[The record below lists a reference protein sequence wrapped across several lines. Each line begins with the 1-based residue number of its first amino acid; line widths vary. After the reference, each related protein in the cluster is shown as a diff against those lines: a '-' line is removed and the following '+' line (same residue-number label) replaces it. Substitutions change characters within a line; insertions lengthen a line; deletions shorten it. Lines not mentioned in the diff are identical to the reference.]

1 MDSCLRNSEQA
12 VLSFYPSFQKYLLS
26 SVFRYLLLLHTFLR
40 SPKGQQKTRL
50 PVLFQTKK
58 TYADLLIDDQWIYDM
73 FCDTHS
79 DDDII
84 IHRTDLGFQ
93 CIFDR
98 EKVFLMEYVFH
109 SATDYKSV
117 ISKYG
122 HGISEIIS
130 IRIGSDARIYILLE
144 HSHNDEKNT
153 NLYTAIVM
161 DVDWD
166 TGVITSDRCCEL
178 GELISNFYKLQNCGD
193 QLLIV
198 GTRCTY
204 RGENTTKNAMF
215 FDMNGHLTHAFCM
228 GDGISR
234 VVARKDHTILA
245 SYFDE
250 GIFGNLGWDDPIG
263 SPGVIIWSDQGQKI
277 WESDRDI
284 IDCYAANVDDDGNA
298 WYYYYD
304 EFLLVKNVSGVETE
318 YDPGIE
324 GAHFFLFTEDG
335 HVIMNGGYDA
345 GSFLYVLTLEP
356 SPSKEELK
364 LYCGEEKPIFTSMTS
379 YASYGLFF
387 DNKNRM
393 FLTRFTRMS

>member
-12 VLSFYPSFQKYLLS
+12 VLSFLSFYPSFQKYLLS

-98 EKVFLMEYVFH
+98 EKVL
-109 SATDYKSV
+109 
-117 ISKYG
+117 
-122 HGISEIIS
+122 
-130 IRIGSDARIYILLE
+130 
-144 HSHNDEKNT
+144 
-153 NLYTAIVM
+153 
-161 DVDWD
+161 
-166 TGVITSDRCCEL
+166 
-178 GELISNFYKLQNCGD
+178 
-193 QLLIV
+193 
-198 GTRCTY
+198 
-204 RGENTTKNAMF
+204 
-215 FDMNGHLTHAFCM
+215 
-228 GDGISR
+228 
-234 VVARKDHTILA
+234 
-245 SYFDE
+245 
-250 GIFGNLGWDDPIG
+250 
-263 SPGVIIWSDQGQKI
+263 
-277 WESDRDI
+277 
-284 IDCYAANVDDDGNA
+284 
-298 WYYYYD
+298 YYYYD

-364 LYCGEEKPIFTSMTS
+364 LYCGEAKPIFTSMTS